1 MSGPARRQVFGVVTH
16 PLLDQKLSVLPDQEV
31 GVALSV
37 GVEIPTT
44 EEQPERV
51 QVRRRRGLGEGSAD
65 RIGAG
70 PGVAGVPED
79 GGGTGGHV
87 EPGAHRPEAEIVDI
101 AARAVEAHY
110 YPDLLEPRHQ
120 PLREPIWLAVKLAF
134 IAVILN
140 LLVLPIYL
148 IPVLNIFVFYALNG
162 YLLGREYFELA
173 ALRRIDEPDARQLR
187 RRHRI
192 RVFVVGVIITFLLS
206 IPFVNWFMPVVAAAF
221 VVHMFEGLRARAG
234 IA

>member
-1 MSGPARRQVFGVVTH
+1 MIAA
-16 PLLDQKLSVLPDQEV
+16 LAK
-31 GVALSV
+31 ALSQLSDPLFRRV
-37 GVEIPTT
+37 IFKTFLWSLSISIALFLAATWAVTQIQATEIGWLDGII
-44 EEQPERV
+44 EI
-51 QVRRRRGLGEGSAD
+51 L
-65 RIGAG
+65 
-70 PGVAGVPED
+70 
-79 GGGTGGHV
+79 GGGAAFFIAV
-87 EPGAHRPEAEIVDI
+87 LLFPGLASIVIGLFMEDI
-101 AARAVEAHY
+101 ARAVEALH
-110 YPDLLEPRHQ
+110 YPDLPEPRHQ
-120 PLREPIWLAVKLAF
+120 PLREAIWLAVKLAF

-162 YLLGREYFELA
+162 YLLGWEYFELA

-221 VVHMFEGLRARAG
+221 VVHEFEGLRMRAG

>member
-1 MSGPARRQVFGVVTH
+1 MITALARAFSQLSDPLFRRVIFKTFLWSLSISIALFLAATWAVTQIQATEIGW
-16 PLLDQKLSVLPDQEV
+16 LD
-31 GVALSV
+31 GII
-37 GVEIPTT
+37 EI
-44 EEQPERV
+44 
-51 QVRRRRGLGEGSAD
+51 L
-65 RIGAG
+65 
-70 PGVAGVPED
+70 
-79 GGGTGGHV
+79 GGGAAFFIAV
-87 EPGAHRPEAEIVDI
+87 LLFPGLASIVIGLFMEDI
-101 AARAVEAHY
+101 ARAVEALH
-110 YPDLLEPRHQ
+110 YPDLPEPRHQ
-120 PLREPIWLAVKLAF
+120 PLREAIWLAVKLAF

-221 VVHMFEGLRARAG
+221 VVHEFEGLRVRAG

>member
-1 MSGPARRQVFGVVTH
+1 MVKATTFG
-16 PLLDQKLSVLPDQEV
+16 LFL
-31 GVALSV
+31 
-37 GVEIPTT
+37 
-44 EEQPERV
+44 
-51 QVRRRRGLGEGSAD
+51 
-65 RIGAG
+65 
-70 PGVAGVPED
+70 ED
-79 GGGTGGHV
+79 
-87 EPGAHRPEAEIVDI
+87 I
-101 AARAVEAHY
+101 ARAVEVFY
-110 YPDLLEPRHQ
+110 YPDRSEPRHQ
-120 PLREPIWLAVKLAF
+120 PLHEAIWTAVKLAL

-221 VVHMFEGLRARAG
+221 VVHEFEKLRARAG

>member
-1 MSGPARRQVFGVVTH
+1 MIAA
-16 PLLDQKLSVLPDQEV
+16 LAK
-31 GVALSV
+31 ALSQLSDPLFRRV
-37 GVEIPTT
+37 IFKTFLWSLSISIALFLAATWGVTQIQATEIGWLDGII
-44 EEQPERV
+44 EI
-51 QVRRRRGLGEGSAD
+51 L
-65 RIGAG
+65 
-70 PGVAGVPED
+70 
-79 GGGTGGHV
+79 GGGAAFFIAV
-87 EPGAHRPEAEIVDI
+87 LLFPGLASIVIGLFMEDI
-101 AARAVEAHY
+101 ARAVEALH
-110 YPDLLEPRHQ
+110 YPDLPEPRHQ
-120 PLREPIWLAVKLAF
+120 PLREAIWLAVKLAF

-162 YLLGREYFELA
+162 YLLGWEYFELA

-221 VVHMFEGLRARAG
+221 VVHVFEGLRARAG
-234 IA
+234 IE

>member
-1 MSGPARRQVFGVVTH
+1 MVITALARSLSQLSDPLFRRVIFKTFLWSLSISIALFLAATWAVTQIQATEFGW
-16 PLLDQKLSVLPDQEV
+16 LD
-31 GVALSV
+31 GII
-37 GVEIPTT
+37 EI
-44 EEQPERV
+44 
-51 QVRRRRGLGEGSAD
+51 L
-65 RIGAG
+65 
-70 PGVAGVPED
+70 
-79 GGGTGGHV
+79 GGGAAFFIAV
-87 EPGAHRPEAEIVDI
+87 LLFPGLASIVIGLFMEDI
-101 AARAVEAHY
+101 ARAVEALH
-110 YPDLLEPRHQ
+110 YPDLPEPRHQ
-120 PLREPIWLAVKLAF
+120 PLREAIWLAVKLAF

-221 VVHMFEGLRARAG
+221 VVHEFEGLRVRAG

>member
-1 MSGPARRQVFGVVTH
+1 MVTALFRAVSQLSDPLFRRVIFKTFLWSVSISIALFLAATWGLVQIQVTGIGW
-16 PLLDQKLSVLPDQEV
+16 LDGIIEVL
-31 GVALSV
+31 
-37 GVEIPTT
+37 
-44 EEQPERV
+44 
-51 QVRRRRGLGEGSAD
+51 
-65 RIGAG
+65 
-70 PGVAGVPED
+70 
-79 GGGTGGHV
+79 GGGAAFFIAALLF
-87 EPGAHRPEAEIVDI
+87 PGLASIVVGLFMEDI
-101 AARAVEAHY
+101 ARAVEALHY
-110 YPDLLEPRHQ
+110 PGLLKPRHH
-120 PLREPIWLAVKLAF
+120 PLSEAIWLAVKLAF
-134 IAVILN
+134 VAVILN

-148 IPVLNIFVFYALNG
+148 IPVLNIFVFYVLNG

-221 VVHMFEGLRARAG
+221 AVHVFEGLRGRAG